1 MTDLEIQGLAAEP
14 PDRIAARRT
23 AEVQMEKTQRFVNT
37 NKTNK
42 LRLAGCAGALFQRR
56 SGLKMLIFNDFS

>member
-14 PDRIAARRT
+14 PDRIAARKT

-42 LRLAGCAGALFQRR
+42 FQIV
-56 SGLKMLIFNDFS
+56 SSAEKYCELY